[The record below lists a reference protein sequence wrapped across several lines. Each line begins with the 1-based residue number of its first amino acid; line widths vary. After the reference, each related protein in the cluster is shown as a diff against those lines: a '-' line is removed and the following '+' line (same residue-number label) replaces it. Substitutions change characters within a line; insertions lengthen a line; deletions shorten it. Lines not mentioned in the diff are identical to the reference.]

1 MLFGFVYS
9 PISTHYFPTLY
20 QHQYEM
26 EDGRTVRGG
35 PVRYGYDES
44 IFPGYSWR
52 GYCVLSRIQ
61 VCLQKSTVC
70 TYRYMYVRY
79 YILPLSPE
87 QAPPVKASICAL
99 DILAFTGGAY

>member
-1 MLFGFVYS
+1 MVDR

-20 QHQYEM
+20 QHKYEL

-35 PVRYGYDES
+35 PVRYNYDDS

-61 VCLQKSTVC
+61 VSHV
-70 TYRYMYVRY
+70 M
-79 YILPLSPE
+79 
-87 QAPPVKASICAL
+87 SIHCCHMTFKTIRSGSHSAIEVLHNRCDAVL
-99 DILAFTGGAY
+99 DVTHVYDVT